1 MSKVKNVTSE
11 AGVLTALD
19 EMSNLIT
26 EYQKENFK
34 FLSGESV
41 ASVQSGQIKPDEQ
54 GRFIKS
60 AINWFKDWLE
70 KNKHSTEFEND
81 QLGMVIIAPAG
92 IKSAMSHKPRPI
104 DVQALP
110 VLPHVIK
117 KARVISITKDDTG
130 KPIENIILAAPIV
143 VDGQRCYIVIR
154 LRKYYEIKGEA
165 PRYYTQA
172 VAIETNTATSNQ
184 TEHLGDKSLTRF
196 GESGGRDRL
205 LNVLHDALNVNIEQ
219 KSKKI
224 KVYGWKAIEMAR
236 NLTFEQLEILTL
248 KTQKE
253 HFIPKEQRTNIY
265 LYDQKGRKK
274 LDVLS
279 WAVHHK
285 LEEFKNNP
293 NENDKPLDHEDLLRI
308 RNEFQVDY
316 EQGAFD
322 GVDGFDS
329 IDEDGQWVLDK
340 IDSMIAVLQ
349 NLHGGENK
357 VLKGRSNNVKTAKG
371 TKVSTV
377 FAVLEADQVIASHTA
392 TGAEN
397 PNYPQELQPRDRSR
411 ESSQAWVQKTSNTL
425 DPESLGRSGRAD
437 TGAPIIGDD
446 LVVESGNGRTMAIQL
461 AYERGNADEY
471 KEWLVDEAEY
481 FGFSADQINQFKQPI
496 LVRIRTSEVDRVQF
510 TVEANQDDKLSFSA
524 TERAKTDA
532 RRLDENLLSLFTPGE
547 DGDLITASNQKF
559 IQGFLKSLGETE
571 AAQYIGTDG
580 KPTQALVTRMKAA
593 IFSKAYNDDRLLE
606 MMADQTKP
614 DLQNMLNALGAAA
627 PKFIEAQAVSR
638 GDVQDVSSSIVDGI
652 EQALDKRV
660 TNAIIDAANTI
671 LAAKQN
677 DQDIVEFVKQQGLF
691 GDLGEG
697 VPELAVFLS
706 KNSRSAK
713 KMSLLFKAM
722 AEFAEKQA
730 IDGQN
735 MGLFGEPEPVSI
747 KDAINYAV
755 KVIEDNYGDN
765 ANLSMF
771 DSATQE
777 FEAIEKR
784 YFLGH
789 LLHKFGWRKEDSDK
803 NVYIRKNINGAR
815 KIVFKMNENQD
826 DFIIEIVE
834 SGGDFVAEIGNCINK
849 KISEIFEFMN
859 GFLLDEQQIDS
870 EVISAFDSIFTD
882 NSWFDYLFQNNGSKA
897 KTNFTTFDQK
907 AHEAAT
913 SPLNDLDFPNN
924 EQKQTGEYQKGH
936 FSIGDLKIAIE
947 NPAGSIRSGTDAQG
961 NEWQITM
968 KHHYGFIE
976 NTDGADGDEIDVF
989 VKNHLAVEP
998 KCAYIIKQLDNNG
1011 QFDEQKVIIGA
1022 ETEEEAKEIYL
1033 SNYEKGW
1040 QGFGGIKKISMADLL
1055 KKIQHTWSEFDSWA
1069 VDGSYEHIPL
1079 DHVITENAPK
1089 IHESKISR
1097 EDPIVVIEKLGK
1109 YYLIAGLDRIALAKQ
1124 RDEKFIPAI
1133 IFDDKEVKTSIIQ
1146 KAIKQ
1151 AGTKVDPVA
1160 LAALIVDEL
1169 EKSLVHSFDEV
1180 SNSFLDILYKA

>member
-196 GESGGRDRL
+196 GERGGRDRL

-253 HFIPKEQRTNIY
+253 HFIPNEQRTNIY

-371 TKVSTV
+371 TKVSTL

-437 TGAPIIGDD
+437 TGAPIVGDD

-471 KEWLVDEAEY
+471 KEWLIDEAEY

-496 LVRIRTSEVDRVQF
+496 LVRIRTSEIDRIQF

-722 AEFAEKQA
+722 AAFAEKQA

-755 KVIEDNYGDN
+755 NVIEDNYGDN

-771 DSATQE
+771 DS
-777 FEAIEKR
+777 
-784 YFLGH
+784 
-789 LLHKFGWRKEDSDK
+789 
-803 NVYIRKNINGAR
+803 
-815 KIVFKMNENQD
+815 
-826 DFIIEIVE
+826 
-834 SGGDFVAEIGNCINK
+834 
-849 KISEIFEFMN
+849 
-859 GFLLDEQQIDS
+859 IDS
-870 EVISAFDSIFTD
+870 LTSID
-882 NSWFDYLFQNNGSKA
+882 E
-897 KTNFTTFDQK
+897 K
-907 AHEAAT
+907 AHAAAT
-913 SPLNDLDFPNN
+913 SPHNDLDFPTA
-924 EQKQTGEYQKGH
+924 EQKQSGEYQKGH
-936 FSIGDLKIAIE
+936 LSIGDLKIAIE
-947 NPAGSIRSGTDAQG
+947 NPAGSIRSGTDPNG

-968 KHHYGFIE
+968 KHHYGFIK
-976 NTDGADGDEIDVF
+976 NTTGADGDEIDVF

-1022 ETEEEAKEIYL
+1022 DSEEEAKEIYL

-1040 QGFGGIKKISMADLL
+1040 QGFGGIKKISMVDLL

-1069 VDGSYEHIPL
+1069 RDGSYDHIPI
-1079 DHVITENAPK
+1079 DQVIIENAPK
-1089 IHESKISR
+1089 IVESKIDK
-1097 EDPIVVIEKLGK
+1097 EDPIVVLETLGK
-1109 YYLIAGLDRIALAKQ
+1109 YHLVIGLDRIMLAKQ
-1124 RDEKFIPAI
+1124 RHERFIPAI
-1133 IFDDKEVKTSIIQ
+1133 IFDGKDISKSIIQ
-1146 KAIKQ
+1146 NAIKQ
-1151 AGTKVDPVA
+1151 AGSKVDPVA
-1160 LAALIVDEL
+1160 LAALILDEL
-1169 EKSLVHSFDEV
+1169 EKSLVNSFDDISNPVLEV
-1180 SNSFLDILYKA
+1180 LYQNL

>member
-1 MSKVKNVTSE
+1 MSKIDNISKDTDVLIAIDTMVTALGDQVISEWDSEKASEMYQEYLSNIDKYDGKLITASKAYFDDYLQGKTVNTKIGLVRISSKSKGKIHDRMRDTKYLAIPYIPEVLMTGDVSDLVSLNKDRTDNV
-11 AGVLTALD
+11 AGYYHFTKTKELDEYNLNIMLKVALD
-19 EMSNLIT
+19 ERGNLL
-26 EYQKENFK
+26 Y
-34 FLSGESV
+34 FLG
-41 ASVQSGQIKPDEQ
+41 AS
-54 GRFIKS
+54 
-60 AINWFKDWLE
+60 
-70 KNKHSTEFEND
+70 
-81 QLGMVIIAPAG
+81 
-92 IKSAMSHKPRPI
+92 
-104 DVQALP
+104 
-110 VLPHVIK
+110 
-117 KARVISITKDDTG
+117 
-130 KPIENIILAAPIV
+130 
-143 VDGQRCYIVIR
+143 
-154 LRKYYEIKGEA
+154 
-165 PRYYTQA
+165 
-172 VAIETNTATSNQ
+172 
-184 TEHLGDKSLTRF
+184 
-196 GESGGRDRL
+196 
-205 LNVLHDALNVNIEQ
+205 
-219 KSKKI
+219 KI
-224 KVYGWKAIEMAR
+224 KNGFDEAIK
-236 NLTFEQLEILTL
+236 NPLTDYLTGSRPHSAEVGFL
-248 KTQKE
+248 KT
-253 HFIPKEQRTNIY
+253 N
-265 LYDQKGRKK
+265 
-274 LDVLS
+274 
-279 WAVHHK
+279 
-285 LEEFKNNP
+285 
-293 NENDKPLDHEDLLRI
+293 LRSI
-308 RNEFQVDY
+308 SHA
-316 EQGAFD
+316 QGTIDSKAC
-322 GVDGFDS
+322 FDS
-329 IDEDGQWVLDK
+329 IESHEDDEINIIVQVLDK
-340 IDSMIAVLQ
+340 YGNVLSEDDAEKLIWGDSPKAATSI
-349 NLHGGENK
+349 
-357 VLKGRSNNVKTAKG
+357 LKGRTNNVKTAKG

-377 FAVLEADQVIASHTA
+377 FAVLEVDKVIASHTA

-411 ESSQAWVQKTSNTL
+411 DSSQAWVQKTSNTL

-437 TGAPIIGDD
+437 TGAPIVGDD

-471 KEWLVDEAEY
+471 KEWLIDEAEY

-722 AEFAEKQA
+722 AAFAEKEA
-730 IDGQN
+730 LDSQN

-771 DSATQE
+771 DS
-777 FEAIEKR
+777 
-784 YFLGH
+784 
-789 LLHKFGWRKEDSDK
+789 
-803 NVYIRKNINGAR
+803 
-815 KIVFKMNENQD
+815 
-826 DFIIEIVE
+826 
-834 SGGDFVAEIGNCINK
+834 
-849 KISEIFEFMN
+849 IFE
-859 GFLLDEQQIDS
+859 
-870 EVISAFDSIFTD
+870 D

-897 KTNFTTFDQK
+897 KTNFTQLDQK

-913 SPLNDLDFPNN
+913 SPLNDLDFPTK

-947 NPAGSIRSGTDAQG
+947 NPAGSIRSGTDPNG

-989 VKNHLAVEP
+989 VKNHLANDPEY
-998 KCAYIIKQLDNNG
+998 AYIIKQLDSNG

-1055 KKIQHTWSEFDSWA
+1055 KKIQHIWSEFDSWA

-1109 YYLIAGLDRIALAKQ
+1109 YYLIAGLDRIELAKK

-1133 IFDDKEVKTSIIQ
+1133 IFDDKEVKASIIQ

-1151 AGTKVDPVA
+1151 AGAKVDPVA

-1169 EKSLVHSFDEV
+1169 EKSLVHSFDDV
-1180 SNSFLDILYKA
+1180 PNSFLDILYKA

>member
-371 TKVSTV
+371 TKVSTL

-437 TGAPIIGDD
+437 TGAPIVGDD

-471 KEWLVDEAEY
+471 KEWLIDEAEY

-496 LVRIRTSEVDRVQF
+496 LVRIRTSEIDRIQF

-722 AEFAEKQA
+722 AAFAEKQA

-755 KVIEDNYGDN
+755 NVIEDNYGDN

-771 DSATQE
+771 DS
-777 FEAIEKR
+777 
-784 YFLGH
+784 
-789 LLHKFGWRKEDSDK
+789 
-803 NVYIRKNINGAR
+803 
-815 KIVFKMNENQD
+815 
-826 DFIIEIVE
+826 
-834 SGGDFVAEIGNCINK
+834 
-849 KISEIFEFMN
+849 
-859 GFLLDEQQIDS
+859 IDS
-870 EVISAFDSIFTD
+870 LTSID
-882 NSWFDYLFQNNGSKA
+882 E
-897 KTNFTTFDQK
+897 K
-907 AHEAAT
+907 AHAAAT
-913 SPLNDLDFPNN
+913 SPHNDLDFPTA
-924 EQKQTGEYQKGH
+924 EQKQSGEYQKGH
-936 FSIGDLKIAIE
+936 LSIGDLKIAIE
-947 NPAGSIRSGTDAQG
+947 NPAGSIRSGTDPNG

-968 KHHYGFIE
+968 KHHYGFIK
-976 NTDGADGDEIDVF
+976 NTTGADGDEIDVF

-1022 ETEEEAKEIYL
+1022 DSEEEAKEIYL

-1040 QGFGGIKKISMADLL
+1040 QGFGGIKKISIADLL

-1069 VDGSYEHIPL
+1069 RDGSYDHIPI
-1079 DHVITENAPK
+1079 DQVIIENAPK
-1089 IHESKISR
+1089 IVESKIDK
-1097 EDPIVVIEKLGK
+1097 EDPIVVLETHGK
-1109 YYLIAGLDRIALAKQ
+1109 YHLVIGLDRIMLAKQ
-1124 RDEKFIPAI
+1124 RHERFIPAI
-1133 IFDDKEVKTSIIQ
+1133 IFDGKDISKSIIQ
-1146 KAIKQ
+1146 NAIKQ
-1151 AGTKVDPVA
+1151 AGSKVDPVA
-1160 LAALIVDEL
+1160 LAALILDEL
-1169 EKSLVHSFDEV
+1169 EKSLVNSFDGISNPVLEV
-1180 SNSFLDILYKA
+1180 LYQNL

>member
-1 MSKVKNVTSE
+1 MSKIDNISKDTDVLITIDTMITALGDQVIVEWDSEKASEMYQEYLSNIDKYDGKLITASKAYFDDYLQGKTVNTKIGLVRISSKSKGKIHDRMRDTKYLAIPYIPEVLMTGDVSDLVSLNKDRTDNV
-11 AGVLTALD
+11 AGYYHFTKTKELDEYNLNIMLKVALD
-19 EMSNLIT
+19 ERGNLL
-26 EYQKENFK
+26 Y
-34 FLSGESV
+34 FLG
-41 ASVQSGQIKPDEQ
+41 AS
-54 GRFIKS
+54 
-60 AINWFKDWLE
+60 
-70 KNKHSTEFEND
+70 
-81 QLGMVIIAPAG
+81 
-92 IKSAMSHKPRPI
+92 
-104 DVQALP
+104 
-110 VLPHVIK
+110 
-117 KARVISITKDDTG
+117 
-130 KPIENIILAAPIV
+130 
-143 VDGQRCYIVIR
+143 
-154 LRKYYEIKGEA
+154 
-165 PRYYTQA
+165 
-172 VAIETNTATSNQ
+172 
-184 TEHLGDKSLTRF
+184 
-196 GESGGRDRL
+196 
-205 LNVLHDALNVNIEQ
+205 
-219 KSKKI
+219 KI
-224 KVYGWKAIEMAR
+224 KNGFDEAIK
-236 NLTFEQLEILTL
+236 NPLTDYLTGSRPHSAEVGFL
-248 KTQKE
+248 KT
-253 HFIPKEQRTNIY
+253 N
-265 LYDQKGRKK
+265 
-274 LDVLS
+274 
-279 WAVHHK
+279 
-285 LEEFKNNP
+285 
-293 NENDKPLDHEDLLRI
+293 LRSI
-308 RNEFQVDY
+308 SHA
-316 EQGAFD
+316 QGTIDSKA
-322 GVDGFDS
+322 GFDS
-329 IDEDGQWVLDK
+329 IESHEDDEINIIVQVLDK
-340 IDSMIAVLQ
+340 YGNVLSEDDAEKLIWGDSPKAATSI
-349 NLHGGENK
+349 
-357 VLKGRSNNVKTAKG
+357 LKGRTNNVKTAKG

-377 FAVLEADQVIASHTA
+377 FAVLEVDKVIASHTA
-392 TGAEN
+392 TGSEN
-397 PNYPQELQPRDRSR
+397 PKYPQELQPRDRSR

-437 TGAPIIGDD
+437 TGAPIVGDD

-471 KEWLVDEAEY
+471 KEWLIDEAEY

-532 RRLDENLLSLFTPGE
+532 KRLDENLLSLFTPGE

-722 AEFAEKQA
+722 AAFAEKEA
-730 IDGQN
+730 LDSQN

-771 DSATQE
+771 DS
-777 FEAIEKR
+777 
-784 YFLGH
+784 
-789 LLHKFGWRKEDSDK
+789 
-803 NVYIRKNINGAR
+803 
-815 KIVFKMNENQD
+815 
-826 DFIIEIVE
+826 
-834 SGGDFVAEIGNCINK
+834 
-849 KISEIFEFMN
+849 
-859 GFLLDEQQIDS
+859 IDS
-870 EVISAFDSIFTD
+870 LTSID
-882 NSWFDYLFQNNGSKA
+882 E
-897 KTNFTTFDQK
+897 K
-907 AHEAAT
+907 AHAAAT
-913 SPLNDLDFPNN
+913 SPHNDLDFPTA
-924 EQKQTGEYQKGH
+924 EQKQSGEYQKGH
-936 FSIGDLKIAIE
+936 LSIGDLKIAIE
-947 NPAGSIRSGTDAQG
+947 NPAGSIRSGTDPNG

-976 NTDGADGDEIDVF
+976 NTTGADSDEIDVF
-989 VKNHLAVEP
+989 VKNHLANDPEY
-998 KCAYIIKQLDNNG
+998 AYIIKQLDSNG
-1011 QFDEQKVIIGA
+1011 QFDEQKVIVGA

-1033 SNYEKGW
+1033 ANYEKGW

-1055 KKIQHTWSEFDSWA
+1055 KKIQHTWSEFDSWS

-1109 YYLIAGLDRIALAKQ
+1109 YYLIAGLDRIELAKK

-1133 IFDDKEVKTSIIQ
+1133 IFDDKEVKASIIQ

-1151 AGTKVDPVA
+1151 AGAKVDPVS

-1169 EKSLVHSFDEV
+1169 EKSLVHSFDDV
-1180 SNSFLDILYKA
+1180 SNSILDILYST

>member
-34 FLSGESV
+34 FLSGQPI
-41 ASVQSGQIKPDEQ
+41 ASIQSGLIKPDAEGKIIRNAMQ
-54 GRFIKS
+54 WLR
-60 AINWFKDWLE
+60 DWLAA
-70 KNKHSTEFEND
+70 NNHDQEFQNE
-81 QLGMVIIAPAG
+81 QLGTVIIAPSG
-92 IKSAMSHKPRPI
+92 IKSAMSHKPKQI
-104 DVQALP
+104 DIQGLPALP
-110 VLPHVIK
+110 LIIE
-117 KARVISITKDDTG
+117 KARVLSRSMDDEG
-130 KPIENIILAAPIV
+130 KPIENIVVAAPIHLDNEKCYMV
-143 VDGQRCYIVIR
+143 VR
-154 LRKYYEIKGEA
+154 LRRHTEDKNDK
-165 PRYYTQA
+165 PRFYTQA
-172 VAIETNTATSNQ
+172 VTIAKDIKKGNIPSDQVAGQNN
-184 TEHLGDKSLTRF
+184 LLTQN
-196 GESGGRDRL
+196 GGRSRL
-205 LNVLHDALNVNIEQ
+205 LNVLYEALNVNIEQ

-274 LDVLS
+274 LDVLN

-377 FAVLEADQVIASHTA
+377 FAVLEADKIIASHTA

-437 TGAPIIGDD
+437 TGAPIVGDD

-461 AYERGNADEY
+461 AYERENADEY
-471 KEWLVDEAEY
+471 KQWLIDEAEY
-481 FGFSADQINQFKQPI
+481 FGFNADAIAQFNQPI
-496 LVRIRTSEVDRVQF
+496 LVRIRTSDIDRIQF

-524 TERAKTDA
+524 TERAKSDA
-532 RRLDENLLSLFTPGE
+532 RRLDENLLSLFMPGD
-547 DGDLITASNQKF
+547 DGDLLTVANQKF

-571 AAQYIGTDG
+571 AAQYITKDG
-580 KPTQALVTRMKAA
+580 KPTQALVTRIKAA

-627 PKFIEAQAVSR
+627 PKFIEAQSVSR
-638 GDVQDVSSSIVDGI
+638 GNVQDVSSSIVDGI

-660 TNAIIDAANTI
+660 ANAIIDAANTI
-671 LAAKQN
+671 LAAKHN
-677 DQDIVEFVKQQGLF
+677 DQDIAEFVKQQGLF

-697 VPELAVFLS
+697 VPELAIFLS

-730 IDGQN
+730 LDQQN
-735 MGLFGEPEPVSI
+735 IGLFGDPEPVSI
-747 KDAINYAV
+747 KDAIDYAV
-755 KVIEDNYGDN
+755 NIIEENYGEN
-765 ANLSMF
+765 TNLSMF
-771 DSATQE
+771 DS
-777 FEAIEKR
+777 
-784 YFLGH
+784 
-789 LLHKFGWRKEDSDK
+789 
-803 NVYIRKNINGAR
+803 V
-815 KIVFKMNENQD
+815 
-826 DFIIEIVE
+826 
-834 SGGDFVAEIGNCINK
+834 
-849 KISEIFEFMN
+849 
-859 GFLLDEQQIDS
+859 
-870 EVISAFDSIFTD
+870 DSIFTPT
-882 NSWFDYLFQNNGSKA
+882 S
-897 KTNFTTFDQK
+897 FDQK

-913 SPLNDLDFPNN
+913 SPLNDLEQPST
-924 EQKQTGEYQKGH
+924 EQKQSGEYQKGH
-936 FSIGDLKIAIE
+936 LSIGDLNIAIE
-947 NPAGSIRSGTDAQG
+947 NPAGSFRSGIDAQG
-961 NEWQITM
+961 NEWRIRMQ
-968 KHHYGFIE
+968 HHYGFIE
-976 NTDGADGDEIDVF
+976 NTMGADGDEIDVF
-989 VKNHLAVEP
+989 VKNHLDHIP
-998 KCAYIIKQLDNNG
+998 DHAYIIKQLDKDG
-1011 QFDEQKVIIGA
+1011 KFDEHKVILGA
-1022 ETEEEAKEIYL
+1022 ETEDEAKEIYL
-1033 SNYEKGW
+1033 SNYEQGW
-1040 QGFGGIKKISMADLL
+1040 QGLGDIKRISMDDLL
-1055 KKIQHTWSEFDSWA
+1055 QKIQHTWSDYDSVA
-1069 VDGSYEHIPL
+1069 
-1079 DHVITENAPK
+1079 
-1089 IHESKISR
+1089 
-1097 EDPIVVIEKLGK
+1097 
-1109 YYLIAGLDRIALAKQ
+1109 
-1124 RDEKFIPAI
+1124 
-1133 IFDDKEVKTSIIQ
+1133 DD
-1146 KAIKQ
+1146 
-1151 AGTKVDPVA
+1151 
-1160 LAALIVDEL
+1160 
-1169 EKSLVHSFDEV
+1169 
-1180 SNSFLDILYKA
+1180 FLNVLYQPC

>member
-1 MSKVKNVTSE
+1 MGYFFVREMSKVKNVTNGSE
-11 AGVLTALD
+11 AINAIDILADSL
-19 EMSNLIT
+19 
-26 EYQKENFK
+26 QKYRQDNFD
-34 FLSGESV
+34 FLSGEPI
-41 ASVQSGQIKPDEQ
+41 AD
-54 GRFIKS
+54 IKS
-60 AINWFKDWLE
+60 GLILPDAEGKIIKNAMQWLRDWFVE
-70 KNKHSTEFEND
+70 NNHGQEFLNE
-81 QLGMVIIAPAG
+81 QLGTVIIAPSG
-92 IKSAMSHKPRPI
+92 IKSAMSHKPKQI
-104 DVQALP
+104 DIQGLPALP
-110 VLPHVIK
+110 LIID
-117 KARVISITKDDTG
+117 KARVLSRSMDDDG
-130 KPIENIILAAPIV
+130 KPLENIIVAAPIKIDNQKCYMV
-143 VDGQRCYIVIR
+143 VR
-154 LRKYYEIKGEA
+154 LRRHTEDKNDK
-165 PRYYTQA
+165 PRFYTQA
-172 VAIETNTATSNQ
+172 IMIAEDKKKGNIPSDQVAGQNN
-184 TEHLGDKSLTRF
+184 LLTQN
-196 GESGGRDRL
+196 GGRSRL
-205 LNVLHDALNVNIEQ
+205 INVLQDALNVNPAVEPI
-219 KSKKI
+219 KI
-224 KVYGWKAIEMAR
+224 KVYGWKAVDMAK
-236 NLTFEQLEILTL
+236 NLTYEQLEILTL

-253 HFIPKEQRTNIY
+253 HLIPENQRVDINIY
-265 LYDQKGRKK
+265 DKKGRKK

-279 WAVHHK
+279 WAVHYK
-285 LEEFKNNP
+285 LKEPKTSQSES
-293 NENDKPLDHEDLLRI
+293 DKPLDHEDILRI
-308 RNEFQVDY
+308 REKFQKDY

-322 GVDGFDS
+322 NVDGFDS
-329 IDEDGQWVLDK
+329 IELDNQDLLGT
-340 IDSMIAVLQ
+340 IDKLIEAVENYRLENSKFLTNKPTSSNPSEQ
-349 NLHGGENK
+349 IKNKMATTLMTSPIFDKSKGRIETGGRDHLLNIPYDP
-357 VLKGRSNNVKTAKG
+357 LTINHAFRGRSNNVKTAKG

-437 TGAPIIGDD
+437 TGAPIVGDD

-471 KEWLVDEAEY
+471 KEWLIDEAEY

-496 LVRIRTSEVDRVQF
+496 LVRIRTSEIDRVQF

-559 IQGFLKSLGETE
+559 IQGFLRSLGETE

-722 AEFAEKQA
+722 AEFAEKEA

-755 KVIEDNYGDN
+755 KVIDDNYGDN

-771 DSATQE
+771 DS
-777 FEAIEKR
+777 
-784 YFLGH
+784 
-789 LLHKFGWRKEDSDK
+789 
-803 NVYIRKNINGAR
+803 
-815 KIVFKMNENQD
+815 
-826 DFIIEIVE
+826 
-834 SGGDFVAEIGNCINK
+834 
-849 KISEIFEFMN
+849 
-859 GFLLDEQQIDS
+859 IDS
-870 EVISAFDSIFTD
+870 LTSID
-882 NSWFDYLFQNNGSKA
+882 E
-897 KTNFTTFDQK
+897 K
-907 AHEAAT
+907 AHAAAT
-913 SPLNDLDFPNN
+913 SPHNDLDFPTA
-924 EQKQTGEYQKGH
+924 EQKQSGEYQKGH
-936 FSIGDLKIAIE
+936 LSIGDLKIAIE
-947 NPAGSIRSGTDAQG
+947 NPASSIRSGIDANG
-961 NEWQITM
+961 EEWQISM
-968 KHHYGFIE
+968 QHHYGFIE
-976 NTDGADGDEIDVF
+976 NTIGADDDEIDVF
-989 VKNHLAVEP
+989 VKNHLANNPEY
-998 KCAYIIKQLDNNG
+998 AYIIKQLDNNG

-1040 QGFGGIKKISMADLL
+1040 QGFGGIKKISMPDLL
-1055 KKIQHTWSEFDSWA
+1055 KKIQHTWSEYDSWA
-1069 VDGSYEHIPL
+1069 RDGSYDHIPVN
-1079 DHVITENAPK
+1079 DVIIENAP
-1089 IHESKISR
+1089 IVHESKISR

-1133 IFDDKEVKTSIIQ
+1133 IFDDKEVKASIIQ

-1169 EKSLVHSFDEV
+1169 EKSLVHSFDEA
-1180 SNSFLDILYKA
+1180 SNDA

>member
-1 MSKVKNVTSE
+1 MGDQVISEWDSEKASEMYQEYLSNIDKYDGKLITASKAYFDDYLQGKTVNTKIGLVRISSKSKGKIHDRMRDTKYLAIPYIPEVLMTGDVSDLVSLNKDRTDNV
-11 AGVLTALD
+11 AGYYHFTKTKELDEYNLNIMLKVALD
-19 EMSNLIT
+19 ERGNLL
-26 EYQKENFK
+26 Y
-34 FLSGESV
+34 FLG
-41 ASVQSGQIKPDEQ
+41 AS
-54 GRFIKS
+54 
-60 AINWFKDWLE
+60 
-70 KNKHSTEFEND
+70 
-81 QLGMVIIAPAG
+81 
-92 IKSAMSHKPRPI
+92 
-104 DVQALP
+104 
-110 VLPHVIK
+110 
-117 KARVISITKDDTG
+117 
-130 KPIENIILAAPIV
+130 
-143 VDGQRCYIVIR
+143 
-154 LRKYYEIKGEA
+154 
-165 PRYYTQA
+165 
-172 VAIETNTATSNQ
+172 
-184 TEHLGDKSLTRF
+184 
-196 GESGGRDRL
+196 
-205 LNVLHDALNVNIEQ
+205 
-219 KSKKI
+219 KI
-224 KVYGWKAIEMAR
+224 KNGFDEAIK
-236 NLTFEQLEILTL
+236 NPLTDYLTGSRPHSAEVGFL
-248 KTQKE
+248 KT
-253 HFIPKEQRTNIY
+253 N
-265 LYDQKGRKK
+265 
-274 LDVLS
+274 
-279 WAVHHK
+279 
-285 LEEFKNNP
+285 
-293 NENDKPLDHEDLLRI
+293 LRSI
-308 RNEFQVDY
+308 SHA
-316 EQGAFD
+316 QGTID
-322 GVDGFDS
+322 SKVGFDS
-329 IDEDGQWVLDK
+329 IESYDDNEINLFVQVLDK
-340 IDSMIAVLQ
+340 NGNVLTENEAEKLIFGESRNSDQ
-349 NLHGGENK
+349 NSI
-357 VLKGRSNNVKTAKG
+357 LKGRSNNVKTAKG

-411 ESSQAWVQKTSNTL
+411 DSSQAWVQKTSNTL

-446 LVVESGNGRTMAIQL
+446 LVVESGNRRTMAIQL

-471 KEWLVDEAEY
+471 KEWLIDEAEY

-496 LVRIRTSEVDRVQF
+496 LVRIRTSEIDRVQF

-532 RRLDENLLSLFTPGE
+532 KRLDENLLSLFTPGE

-722 AEFAEKQA
+722 AEFAEKEA
-730 IDGQN
+730 LDSQN

-755 KVIEDNYGDN
+755 NVIETNYGDN

-771 DSATQE
+771 DS
-777 FEAIEKR
+777 
-784 YFLGH
+784 
-789 LLHKFGWRKEDSDK
+789 
-803 NVYIRKNINGAR
+803 
-815 KIVFKMNENQD
+815 
-826 DFIIEIVE
+826 
-834 SGGDFVAEIGNCINK
+834 
-849 KISEIFEFMN
+849 IFE
-859 GFLLDEQQIDS
+859 
-870 EVISAFDSIFTD
+870 D

-897 KTNFTTFDQK
+897 KTNFTQLDQK

-913 SPLNDLDFPNN
+913 SPLNDLDFPTK

-947 NPAGSIRSGTDAQG
+947 NPAGSIRSGTDPNG

-989 VKNHLAVEP
+989 VKNHLANDPEY
-998 KCAYIIKQLDNNG
+998 AYIIKQLDSNG

-1055 KKIQHTWSEFDSWA
+1055 KKIQHIWSEFDSWA

-1109 YYLIAGLDRIALAKQ
+1109 YYLIAGLDRIELAKK

-1133 IFDDKEVKTSIIQ
+1133 IFDDKEVKASIIQ

-1151 AGTKVDPVA
+1151 AGAKVDPVA

-1169 EKSLVHSFDEV
+1169 EKSLVHSFDDV
-1180 SNSFLDILYKA
+1180 PNSFLDILYKA

>member
-1 MSKVKNVTSE
+1 MSKVKNVTNEVE
-11 AGVLTALD
+11 ALTALD
-19 EMSNLIT
+19 EMLNLIT
-26 EYQKENFK
+26 EYQKEILK
-34 FLSGESV
+34 FLSGQPI
-41 ASVQSGQIKPDEQ
+41 ASIQSGLIKPDEQ

-143 VDGQRCYIVIR
+143 VDGQRCHIVIR

-224 KVYGWKAIEMAR
+224 KVYGWKAVEMAR
-236 NLTFEQLEILTL
+236 NLTFEQLEILSL

-293 NENDKPLDHEDLLRI
+293 NENDKPLDHEDILRI
-308 RNEFQVDY
+308 RTEFQVDY

-322 GVDGFDS
+322 SVDGFDS

-340 IDSMIAVLQ
+340 IDSMIAALQ

-377 FAVLEADQVIASHTA
+377 FAVLEADKIIASHTA

-437 TGAPIIGDD
+437 TGAPIVGDD

-471 KEWLVDEAEY
+471 KQWLIDEAEY
-481 FGFSADQINQFKQPI
+481 FGFNAETITQFNQPI

-524 TERAKTDA
+524 TERAKSDA
-532 RRLDENLLSLFTPGE
+532 KRLDENLLSLFMPGD
-547 DGDLITASNQKF
+547 DGDLLTVANQKF

-571 AAQYIGTDG
+571 AAQYITKEG
-580 KPTQALVTRMKAA
+580 KPTQALVTRIKAA

-627 PKFIEAQAVSR
+627 PKFIEAQSVSR
-638 GDVQDVSSSIVDGI
+638 GNVQDVSSSIVDGI
-652 EQALDKRV
+652 EQALDKQV
-660 TNAIIDAANTI
+660 ANAIIDAANTI
-671 LAAKQN
+671 LAAKHN
-677 DQDIVEFVKQQGLF
+677 DQDIAEFMKQQGLF

-697 VPELAVFLS
+697 VPELAIFLS

-730 IDGQN
+730 LDQQN
-735 MGLFGEPEPVSI
+735 IGLFGDPEPVSI
-747 KDAINYAV
+747 KDAIDYAV
-755 KVIEDNYGDN
+755 NIIEENYGEN
-765 ANLSMF
+765 TNLSMF
-771 DSATQE
+771 DST
-777 FEAIEKR
+777 
-784 YFLGH
+784 
-789 LLHKFGWRKEDSDK
+789 
-803 NVYIRKNINGAR
+803 YIDWDG
-815 KIVFKMNENQD
+815 KIH
-826 DFIIEIVE
+826 
-834 SGGDFVAEIGNCINK
+834 
-849 KISEIFEFMN
+849 
-859 GFLLDEQQIDS
+859 
-870 EVISAFDSIFTD
+870 FTD
-882 NSWFDYLFQNNGSKA
+882 LDNE
-897 KTNFTTFDQK
+897 
-907 AHEAAT
+907 AHSAAT
-913 SPLNDLDFPNN
+913 SPLNNLDLPSD
-924 EQKQTGEYQKGH
+924 EQKLSGEYQKGH
-936 FSIGDLKIAIE
+936 LSIGDLNIAIE
-947 NPAGSIRSGTDAQG
+947 NPAGSIRSGTDEQG

-968 KHHYGFIE
+968 QHHYGFIE
-976 NTDGADGDEIDVF
+976 NTMGADGDEIDVF
-989 VKNHLAVEP
+989 IKNHLDHIP
-998 KCAYIIKQLDNNG
+998 DHAYIIKQLDKDG
-1011 QFDEQKVIIGA
+1011 KFDEHKVILGA
-1022 ETEEEAKEIYL
+1022 ETEDEAKEIYL
-1033 SNYEKGW
+1033 SNYEQGW
-1040 QGFGGIKKISMADLL
+1040 QGFGDIKRISMADLL
-1055 KKIQHTWSEFDSWA
+1055 QKIQHTWSGFDSWA
-1069 VDGSYEHIPL
+1069 TDGSYEHIPL
-1079 DHVITENAPK
+1079 NKIITDNAPK
-1089 IHESKISR
+1089 IHESKISK

-1109 YYLIAGLDRIALAKQ
+1109 YHLIVGLGRLALAKQ
-1124 RDEKFIPAI
+1124 RRESFIPAI
-1133 IFDDKEVKTSIIQ
+1133 IFDANEVKDSIIQ
-1146 KAIKQ
+1146 KAMKK
-1151 AGTKVDPVA
+1151 AGVIVDPVA

-1169 EKSLVHSFDEV
+1169 EKVYSIVLTLLKVTLLETMC
-1180 SNSFLDILYKA
+1180 

>member
-371 TKVSTV
+371 TKVSTL

-392 TGAEN
+392 TGTEN

-471 KEWLVDEAEY
+471 KEWLIDEAEY

-559 IQGFLKSLGETE
+559 IQGFLRSLGETE

-722 AEFAEKQA
+722 AAFAEKQA

-771 DSATQE
+771 DS
-777 FEAIEKR
+777 
-784 YFLGH
+784 
-789 LLHKFGWRKEDSDK
+789 
-803 NVYIRKNINGAR
+803 
-815 KIVFKMNENQD
+815 
-826 DFIIEIVE
+826 
-834 SGGDFVAEIGNCINK
+834 
-849 KISEIFEFMN
+849 
-859 GFLLDEQQIDS
+859 IDS
-870 EVISAFDSIFTD
+870 LTSID
-882 NSWFDYLFQNNGSKA
+882 E
-897 KTNFTTFDQK
+897 K
-907 AHEAAT
+907 AHAAAT
-913 SPLNDLDFPNN
+913 SPHNDLDFPTA

-936 FSIGDLKIAIE
+936 LSIGDLKIAIE
-947 NPAGSIRSGTDAQG
+947 NPAGSIRSGTDPNG

-968 KHHYGFIE
+968 KHHYGFIK
-976 NTDGADGDEIDVF
+976 NTTGADGDEIDVF
-989 VKNHLAVEP
+989 VKNHLANNPEY
-998 KCAYIIKQLDNNG
+998 AYIIKQLDNNG

>member
-371 TKVSTV
+371 TKVSTL

-471 KEWLVDEAEY
+471 KEWLIDEAEY

-722 AEFAEKQA
+722 AAFAEKQA

-755 KVIEDNYGDN
+755 NVIEDNYGDN

-771 DSATQE
+771 DS
-777 FEAIEKR
+777 
-784 YFLGH
+784 
-789 LLHKFGWRKEDSDK
+789 
-803 NVYIRKNINGAR
+803 
-815 KIVFKMNENQD
+815 
-826 DFIIEIVE
+826 
-834 SGGDFVAEIGNCINK
+834 
-849 KISEIFEFMN
+849 
-859 GFLLDEQQIDS
+859 IDS
-870 EVISAFDSIFTD
+870 LTSID
-882 NSWFDYLFQNNGSKA
+882 E
-897 KTNFTTFDQK
+897 K
-907 AHEAAT
+907 AHAAAT
-913 SPLNDLDFPNN
+913 SPHNDLDFPTA
-924 EQKQTGEYQKGH
+924 EQKQSGEYQKGH
-936 FSIGDLKIAIE
+936 LSIGDLKIAIE
-947 NPAGSIRSGTDAQG
+947 NPAGSIRSGTDPNG

-968 KHHYGFIE
+968 KHHYGFIK
-976 NTDGADGDEIDVF
+976 NTTGADGDEIDVF

-998 KCAYIIKQLDNNG
+998 KCAYIIKQVDING

-1033 SNYEKGW
+1033 SNYEKSW

-1069 VDGSYEHIPL
+1069 RDGSYDHIPI
-1079 DHVITENAPK
+1079 DQVIIENAPK
-1089 IHESKISR
+1089 IVESKIDK
-1097 EDPIVVIEKLGK
+1097 EDPIVVLETHGK
-1109 YYLIAGLDRIALAKQ
+1109 YHLVIGLDRIMLAKQ
-1124 RDEKFIPAI
+1124 RHERFIPAI
-1133 IFDDKEVKTSIIQ
+1133 IFDSKDISKSIIQ
-1146 KAIKQ
+1146 NAIKQ
-1151 AGTKVDPVA
+1151 AGSKVDPVA
-1160 LAALIVDEL
+1160 LAALILDEL
-1169 EKSLVHSFDEV
+1169 EKSLVNSFDDISNPVLEV
-1180 SNSFLDILYKA
+1180 LYQNL

>member
-371 TKVSTV
+371 TKVSTL

-437 TGAPIIGDD
+437 TGAPIVGDD

-471 KEWLVDEAEY
+471 KEWLIDEAEY

-496 LVRIRTSEVDRVQF
+496 LVRIRTSEIDRIQF

-722 AEFAEKQA
+722 AEFAEKEA

-735 MGLFGEPEPVSI
+735 MGLFGEPEPVNI

-771 DSATQE
+771 DS
-777 FEAIEKR
+777 
-784 YFLGH
+784 
-789 LLHKFGWRKEDSDK
+789 
-803 NVYIRKNINGAR
+803 
-815 KIVFKMNENQD
+815 
-826 DFIIEIVE
+826 
-834 SGGDFVAEIGNCINK
+834 
-849 KISEIFEFMN
+849 
-859 GFLLDEQQIDS
+859 IDS
-870 EVISAFDSIFTD
+870 LTSID
-882 NSWFDYLFQNNGSKA
+882 E
-897 KTNFTTFDQK
+897 K
-907 AHEAAT
+907 AHAAAT
-913 SPLNDLDFPNN
+913 SPQNDLDFPTA
-924 EQKQTGEYQKGH
+924 EQKQSGEYQKGH
-936 FSIGDLKIAIE
+936 LSIGDLKIAIE
-947 NPAGSIRSGTDAQG
+947 NPAGSIRSGTDPNG

-976 NTDGADGDEIDVF
+976 NTTGADGDEIDVF
-989 VKNHLAVEP
+989 VKNHLADEP
-998 KCAYIIKQLDNNG
+998 KCAYIIKQVDING

-1022 ETEEEAKEIYL
+1022 ESEEEAKEIYL
-1033 SNYEKGW
+1033 SNYEKSW

-1069 VDGSYEHIPL
+1069 RDGSYDHIPI
-1079 DHVITENAPK
+1079 DQVIIENAPK
-1089 IHESKISR
+1089 IVESKIDK
-1097 EDPIVVIEKLGK
+1097 EDPIVVLETHGK
-1109 YYLIAGLDRIALAKQ
+1109 YHLVIGLDRIMLAKQ
-1124 RDEKFIPAI
+1124 RHERFIPAI
-1133 IFDDKEVKTSIIQ
+1133 IFDSKDISKSIIQ
-1146 KAIKQ
+1146 NAIKQ
-1151 AGTKVDPVA
+1151 AGSKVDPVA
-1160 LAALIVDEL
+1160 LAALILDEL
-1169 EKSLVHSFDEV
+1169 EKSLVNSFDDISNPVLEV
-1180 SNSFLDILYKA
+1180 LYQNL